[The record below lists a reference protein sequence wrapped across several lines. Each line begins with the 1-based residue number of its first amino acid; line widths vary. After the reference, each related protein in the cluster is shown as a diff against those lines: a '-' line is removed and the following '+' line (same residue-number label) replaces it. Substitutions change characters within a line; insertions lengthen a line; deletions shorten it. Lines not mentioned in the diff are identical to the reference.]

1 MQDTIYKQATGF
13 VAILLIAILV
23 APAAFALGAETP
35 RATTSAAKVTKT
47 LQKLK
52 TQLAV
57 LRQQVGALE
66 GQNGTPRTPSGP
78 AGGDLTGAYPNP
90 LVGPNAIGALEIQSN
105 AVGGDELANNSVGAG
120 EIQDAAVGS
129 SELATN
135 SIESLDL
142 IDGAVNFS
150 DIAGSAVSGPKIAD
164 SSVGAA
170 DLATDSV
177 GTSELQVVAAT
188 VSAGKTISAA
198 GGPQNVSV
206 TCPDSRTLIAGGY
219 AWQEDEGNSIIA
231 SAPSEANPRT
241 TWVVR
246 GMVDAGSNNL
256 FAWATCL
263 PS

>member
-1 MQDTIYKQATGF
+1 MRENSTKHASF
-13 VAILLIAILV
+13 VVALLLLAVLV
-23 APAAFALGAETP
+23 APAAFANAAEAP
-35 RATTSAAKVTKT
+35 RATSSAAKVSKV

-52 TQLAV
+52 TQLTV
-57 LRQQVGALE
+57 LRQQVSTLE
-66 GQNGTPRTPSGP
+66 GQNGAARTPNGA

-105 AVGGDELANNSVGAG
+105 AVGSDELQNNSVGG
-120 EIQDAAVGS
+120 NELQDGGVASVDLLNDSVLAEDIAPAAVDF
-129 SELATN
+129 SELRN
-135 SIESLDL
+135 N
-142 IDGAVNFS
+142 AVET
-150 DIAGSAVSGPKIAD
+150 VKIAD
-164 SSVGAA
+164 SGVTAA
-170 DLATDSV
+170 DLAIDSV
-177 GTSELQVVAAT
+177 GSAEFQSAVAT
-188 VSAGKTISAA
+188 VSAGKTVNA
-198 GGPQNVSV
+198 GTPQNVSV
-206 TCPDSRTLIAGGY
+206 TCPNSRTLIAGGY